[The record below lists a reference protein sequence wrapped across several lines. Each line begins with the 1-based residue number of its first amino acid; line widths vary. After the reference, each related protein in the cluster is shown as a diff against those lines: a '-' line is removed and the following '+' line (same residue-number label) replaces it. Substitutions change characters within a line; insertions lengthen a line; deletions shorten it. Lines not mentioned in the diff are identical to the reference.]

1 MEPITV
7 GYISIAVLVLLL
19 FSGLHIGIV
28 MALVGFFGMVYLSG
42 WTAGLGILKTV
53 PWDTFFVSYNFSVI
67 PLFILMGEFCFHGNI
82 SQDLYQTAH
91 QLFGKLR
98 GGLAVA
104 TITACAAFAAVC
116 GSGIATAATMT
127 TVALP
132 EMKKYQYSMG
142 LATGTLAAGGTIGIL
157 IPPSVI
163 MVIYGML
170 TQTSIGKLFLAGFIP
185 GVLQAGMFVLV
196 ILFMCW
202 RNPNLGPS
210 GPATTLWEKI
220 KSLKNTWIVIVLFI
234 AVIGGIYSG
243 LFSPSEG
250 AAVGAFG
257 AFLFA
262 LFRGHMKW
270 PQFKGSLLAATKTTG
285 MIFFIIL
292 GALMLSSFLAVTRLP
307 THLAEMMAGLSISPY
322 IIWLFIFVLYIF
334 LGCIMDEIGMILLTV
349 PILFPIMTSLGFD
362 PIWFGI
368 MVVIVCEMGMIVP
381 PVGMN
386 VFVIKGMAPD
396 VPTFTIYKGILPF
409 LYIDIFE
416 VALLTAFPIIIL
428 WLPQVLS

>member
-1 MEPITV
+1 
-7 GYISIAVLVLLL
+7 
-19 FSGLHIGIV
+19 
-28 MALVGFFGMVYLSG
+28 
-42 WTAGLGILKTV
+42 
-53 PWDTFFVSYNFSVI
+53 
-67 PLFILMGEFCFHGNI
+67 
-82 SQDLYQTAH
+82 
-91 QLFGKLR
+91 
-98 GGLAVA
+98 
-104 TITACAAFAAVC
+104 
-116 GSGIATAATMT
+116 
-127 TVALP
+127 
-132 EMKKYQYSMG
+132 
-142 LATGTLAAGGTIGIL
+142 
-157 IPPSVI
+157 